1 MNLARLRVFEVVA
14 RLGTFAGA
22 ADALSFTPSA
32 ISQQMARLEAEVGV
46 VLVERSSRGV
56 QLTAAGEVLLAR
68 AERILAEV
76 RDAEAE
82 LTSLLGV
89 RSVRLRLGSFPTAT
103 QGFTAHALRTYR
115 RRHIGVDVLLRD
127 GEPHELAK
135 LLADRELDPAVV
147 FAWPG
152 RPIGI
157 DYRSRLVCAED
168 AIETTP
174 LFDDPYVAVLSDR
187 HRLEGSEDVRLEEL
201 ADEIL
206 VGSRQTPGHDQVI
219 AHFARGGAAPLF
231 TGHALPDYQ
240 SVRALAAAGDG
251 IALIPRMATLV
262 AYPGTVTVP
271 ITGFTPIRS
280 VMLAR
285 PAGAVTSAA
294 AGAMAALL
302 EETVADLGLDAA
314 EDARRGPAA
323 GPLTFSGAGAPAPAP
338 RPRRPP

>member
-32 ISQQMARLEAEVGV
+32 ISQQMGRLEAEVGA
-46 VLVERSSRGV
+46 VLVERSPRGI
-56 QLTAAGEVLLAR
+56 QLTAAGEVLLTR

-82 LTSLLGV
+82 LASLVGV
-89 RSVRLRLGSFPTAT
+89 RSGRLRLGSFPTAT
-103 QGFTAHALRTYR
+103 QGFTAHALRTFR
-115 RRHIGVDVLLRD
+115 QRHIGVDVLLRD

-135 LLADRELDPAVV
+135 QLADRELDLAVV

-152 RPIGI
+152 RPIGL
-157 DYRSRLVCAED
+157 DYRGRLVCAED

-174 LFDDPYVAVLSDR
+174 LFQDPYVAVLSDG
-187 HRLEGSEDVRLEEL
+187 HRLADAESIRLEEL
-201 ADEIL
+201 ADEIV
-206 VGSRQTPGHDQVI
+206 VGSRRTPGHDQLI
-219 AHFARGGAAPLF
+219 AHAARTGAAPLF

-285 PAGAVTSAA
+285 PAGAVTGAA
-294 AGAMAALL
+294 ATAMMALL
-302 EETVADLGLDAA
+302 EATVADLGFDAA
-314 EDARRGPAA
+314 HEATAARAD
-323 GPLTFSGAGAPAPAP
+323 P
-338 RPRRPP
+338 RLVR